1 MITDNPNDRFEGC
14 EVASSI
20 HEAMNLCDENRENF
34 IIGGAS
40 VYRQFLPYASRLY
53 LTRVDK
59 TLEADTFFPDIN
71 YGEWRVISHE
81 VPENREEQELVYD
94 FIVLQRKD

>member
-1 MITDNPNDRFEGC
+1 
-14 EVASSI
+14 
-20 HEAMNLCDENRENF
+20 
-34 IIGGAS
+34 
-40 VYRQFLPYASRLY
+40 LY